1 MMLRPQV
8 DIASD
13 SPSKDR
19 SMIRKGEMLKNATFL
34 RSAQRDKVRRLPRFA
49 VVGGIGTVINTLALF
64 LLSRWVGLPLA
75 AASALAVELA
85 TVSNFLLNDSWT
97 FSARTPSF
105 RRFARFNTAAL
116 MGLALNVFIVW
127 FLTRLGVFFLAANLV
142 GIAAGFTLNYA
153 FSVSWVWG
161 RPA

>member
-1 MMLRPQV
+1 MN
-8 DIASD
+8 
-13 SPSKDR
+13 
-19 SMIRKGEMLKNATFL
+19 NATFL
-34 RSAQRDKVRRLPRFA
+34 CSGRRGKVRRLPKFA

-64 LLSRWVGLPLA
+64 LLSRWAGLPLA

-85 TVSNFLLNDSWT
+85 AVSNYLLNDSWT
-97 FSARTPSF
+97 FSAPTPSF
-105 RRFARFNTAAL
+105 RRFARFNIAAL

-127 FLTRLGVFFLAANLV
+127 FLTRLGLFFLAGNLV